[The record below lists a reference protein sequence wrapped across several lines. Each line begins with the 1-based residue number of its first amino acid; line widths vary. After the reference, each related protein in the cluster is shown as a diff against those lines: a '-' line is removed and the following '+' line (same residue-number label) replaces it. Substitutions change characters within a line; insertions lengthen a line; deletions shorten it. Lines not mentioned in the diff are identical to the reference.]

1 MINPKR
7 TSKAFRIC
15 LEQDIAALPAID
27 CGREMAR
34 RDELVQAIY
43 RCRPFDLDTSS
54 SERSSLTI
62 ALLTEQPIAGIT
74 VEDMRFGGNAQRS
87 EAARAKHVA

>member
-15 LEQDIAALPAID
+15 LEHDIAALPAID

-34 RDELVQAIY
+34 RDEAMGEARLAPEYLVAALVRRARNHHHNYLRALKSLRAQLAI
-43 RCRPFDLDTSS
+43 RG
-54 SERSSLTI
+54 E
-62 ALLTEQPIAGIT
+62 
-74 VEDMRFGGNAQRS
+74 
-87 EAARAKHVA
+87 VA